1 MRYVTSLERIARKEG
16 IVEGKIE
23 GKIEGEKRGRIQ
35 ALGESIL
42 QILHFRFQTDPAL
55 LSLLKTRLLLLE
67 DDTLFISLV
76 NSALEVASFTDFL
89 YRLPE
94 PDSKPAETPEGTQSN
109 EHNEY

>member
-1 MRYVTSLERIARKEG
+1 MKYVTSLERIARKEG
-16 IVEGKIE
+16 VIE

-89 YRLPE
+89 YCLPE
-94 PDSKPAETPEGTQSN
+94 PDPKPAEIPEVTQSS
-109 EHNEY
+109 EHNEH